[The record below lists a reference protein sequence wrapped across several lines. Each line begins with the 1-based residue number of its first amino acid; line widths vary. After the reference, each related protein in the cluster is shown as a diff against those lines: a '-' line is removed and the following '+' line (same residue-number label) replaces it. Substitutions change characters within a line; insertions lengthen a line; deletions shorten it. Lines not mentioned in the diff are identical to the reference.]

1 MLTIESSV
9 AAPPSVGVHIVK
21 IAGDA
26 DFSGGET
33 LERFLHGLAA
43 HRPAGVVFEL
53 TGTRFM
59 GSLAIGILV
68 SFRKTMQGWGGHM
81 ALAGLS
87 PGLDAAL
94 RITRLTSV
102 LRVYPT
108 LEQAVAEIKSN

>member
-9 AAPPSVGVHIVK
+9 SAPTGVHVVK

-43 HRPAGVVFEL
+43 RRPPAVVFEL

-68 SFRKTMQGWGGHM
+68 SFRKTLQGWGGRM

-94 RITRLTSV
+94 RITRLTTV

-108 LEQAVAEIKSN
+108 LEEAIAEVKAN

>member
-9 AAPPSVGVHIVK
+9 SPPTGVHVVK

-43 HRPAGVVFEL
+43 HRPRAVVLEFS
-53 TGTRFM
+53 GTRFM

-68 SFRKTMQGWGGHM
+68 SFRKKMQGWGGKM

-94 RITRLTSV
+94 RITRLTTV
-102 LRVYPT
+102 LTVYPT
-108 LEQAVAEIKSN
+108 LGEAEAAVTSN